1 VAVAAASGCA
11 AKSTTQQAHPDQPVE
26 LGQVIEAVQ
35 ASVDNT
41 VSQRVQQVSNDLWP
55 WVAAIGIAALGA
67 VGLVV
72 GCLAVVAGLVRA
84 WIRRSSYLEQ
94 KPVYERRRAN
104 GQAQECSP

>member
-1 VAVAAASGCA
+1 V
-11 AKSTTQQAHPDQPVE
+11 
-26 LGQVIEAVQ
+26 
-35 ASVDNT
+35 
-41 VSQRVQQVSNDLWP
+41 
-55 WVAAIGIAALGA
+55 AIGIAALGA